1 MGPEP
6 ARRLALLVVFGAL
19 GCTTPAEDS
28 DSPPPEAAP
37 TGDVLLVDANNYS
50 YTGSLNAPSFALAEL
65 TSVTLQ
71 WPELRTDLQCHALD
85 PIADIDNTALLGFP
99 YLSETEV
106 EQGLSDDSLAQVDL
120 GVYLSYEPGDTTSV
134 SLDQFTFFGTE
145 ANIKDEFYE
154 GHGTWLALL
163 TTGTGVA
170 VGTRMLAFLTPTAGD
185 APTSAVL
192 EDGCPVLDFS
202 ADLESL
208 VVTPV
213 LKDGPWL
220 LDWSALTV
228 NGKGGTFE
236 PTRVD
241 SLMVARYDLPI
252 SELQDNFLD
261 IEALAAESWTYTLTA
276 GSAVDLGALEG
287 PSAPFPGFDDDSV
300 WVLALRC
307 GSCPNPAPLFL
318 TVLVP

>member
-1 MGPEP
+1 MALEP
-6 ARRLALLVVFGAL
+6 LRWTSGLALLGL
-19 GCTTPAEDS
+19 MGCRTPAEDS
-28 DSPPPEAAP
+28 GIAQPSADPSGA
-37 TGDVLLVDANNYS
+37 VLLANANNYN
-50 YTGSLNAPSFALAEL
+50 YTGALDAPSFALAEL

-71 WPELRTDLQCHALD
+71 WSDLRTDLQCHTLD
-85 PIADIDNTALLGFP
+85 PIVDIDNTALLGFP

-185 APTSAVL
+185 APTSAAL

-202 ADLESL
+202 ADLTSL
-208 VVTPV
+208 VKTPV

-220 LDWSALTV
+220 LDWSGLTL
-228 NGKGGTFE
+228 NGKGGGFE

-241 SLMVARYDLPI
+241 SLMVARYDIPI
-252 SELQDNFLD
+252 SELQANFLD
-261 IEALAAESWTYTLTA
+261 IETLAAESWTYALTG
-276 GSAVDLGALEG
+276 GSSVDLGALEG
-287 PSAPFPGFDDDSV
+287 PSLPFPGFDAESV

-318 TVLVP
+318 TVLAP